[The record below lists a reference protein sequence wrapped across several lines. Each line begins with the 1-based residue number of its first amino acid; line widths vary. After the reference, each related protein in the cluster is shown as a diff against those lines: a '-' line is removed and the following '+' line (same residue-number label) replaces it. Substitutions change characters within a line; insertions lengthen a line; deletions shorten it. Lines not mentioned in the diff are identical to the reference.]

1 MSAILAV
8 INKAGDEVPQHQ
20 FAAALASLRWRGRH
34 REVVKIPHG
43 WVAFVCNQEP
53 EGSASCGAD
62 LAEDEHGNVAVCHG
76 ALYDAPDLYRSL
88 GLPLPQD
95 AHLHPAQAILD
106 AYAKWGKDAPR
117 RWTGEVSFVIWDNR
131 QQVLVAGRDP
141 MGSRP
146 LFYYD
151 HSGLTAFCTDSKA
164 LLTLGGRIPEPDPV
178 SMHRF
183 LCLNTYQDERTF
195 FLRINRV
202 LPGSLKLHRQGKLVG
217 EEFWRFQDAPEVR
230 LRTEEEYSERFQ
242 AVLVAALRRRMAAC
256 GEIGLDAKR
265 DEFTQLI
272 AALTGQIQQDELR
285 KSSPGHSS
293 PGHSSPGNS
302 PLRSDSAVFISPAGS
317 ARFVP
322 DIASLLG
329 PAGKLDLLGALDR
342 MNNFND
348 EPVASL
354 SSLGSWL
361 RRNSAS
367 NFGGRILLHNLGA
380 EEILGQQ
387 LFSLSYLLTKGRWSE
402 LFDRLAQYPGMAQ
415 LDRKGRLVAFL
426 HYALGP
432 LVPDSLLDTRRSFR
446 HKERFP
452 WLNAT
457 LTRLPLERSNLATGD
472 FASPVHRQ
480 MAVSLRHGYT
490 SLKLHYEDRQSGIL
504 GIESRYPFLD
514 PEVVGFCF
522 GLPADV
528 LAGDHS
534 LAAKLRLA
542 YPRLVT
548 QGKRP
553 AAVTMAQQLEAY
565 WDEPGFQQ
573 GVAESLADAQLV
585 ADGWLR
591 ADKLQQLLSRVMTR
605 DPVYR
610 RHLWRVLAL
619 EGWYRQRWSAQNLI
633 ADRPALRLAVEK
645 FEQSG

>member
-8 INKAGDEVPQHQ
+8 INKAGDPVPQHQ

-34 REVVKIPHG
+34 REVVGISQG
-43 WVAFVCNQEP
+43 WIAAVCHQDA
-53 EGSASCGAD
+53 EGAASCGAD
-62 LAEDEHGNVAVCHG
+62 LAEDDRGNVAVCHG
-76 ALYDAPDLYRSL
+76 SLYELAGLYREL
-88 GLPLPQD
+88 GMPAPAD
-95 AHLHPAQAILD
+95 AHLHPARAMLD
-106 AYAKWGKDAPR
+106 AYARWGKDAPR
-117 RWTGEVSFVIWDNR
+117 HWNGEISFVIWDN
-131 QQVLVAGRDP
+131 QQKILVGGRDP

-151 HSGLTAFCTDSKA
+151 HSGLTAFSTDSKA

-183 LCLNTYQDERTF
+183 LCLNSYQDERTF

-202 LPGSLKLHRQGKLVG
+202 PPGSIKIHRQGRLKG
-217 EEFWRFQDAPEVR
+217 EAYWQFQDAPEVR
-230 LRTEEEYSERFQ
+230 SQTEEEYSERFN
-242 AVLVAALRRRMAAC
+242 AVLVQALRRRMAAC

-285 KSSPGHSS
+285 KSSPGQ
-293 PGHSSPGNS
+293 N
-302 PLRSDSAVFISPAGS
+302 PLRSDSTIFISPAG
-317 ARFVP
+317 AAKFVP

-329 PAGKLDLLGALDR
+329 PAGKLDILGALDR

-354 SSLGSWL
+354 ANLGSWL

-387 LFSLSYLLTKGRWSE
+387 LFSLSYLLVKGRWGE
-402 LFDRLAQYPGMAQ
+402 LFDRLAQHPSVAQ
-415 LDRKGRLVAFL
+415 LDRRARLQMFL
-426 HYALGP
+426 HHALGP
-432 LVPDSLLDTRRSFR
+432 LVPESLLDTRRSFR

-457 LTRLPLERSNLATGD
+457 LTRLPLERNNLVSGP
-472 FASPVHRQ
+472 FASPVHHQ
-480 MAVSLRHGYT
+480 MAVALRHGHT

-504 GIESRYPFLD
+504 GIESRFPFLD

-528 LAGDHS
+528 LAGEHS

-553 AAVTMAQQLEAY
+553 VAETMSQQLETY
-565 WDEPGFQQ
+565 WDDPGFQH
-573 GVAESLADAQLV
+573 GVAESLADSQLV

-591 ADKLQQLLSRVMTR
+591 ADKLQHLLSRVLAR
-605 DPVYR
+605 DPIYR

-619 EGWYRQRWSAQNLI
+619 EGWYRQRWSAQSI
-633 ADRPALRLAVEK
+633 TAERPALRLAVEE
-645 FEQSG
+645 FEESG